1 MFSPNR
7 SLLACSLV
15 LLISTFSTQTLALSI
30 VAEGSALIHNQDL
43 SYAKHQALRNA
54 SQQALLQ
61 AGAHISSAQ
70 TLDQGVIR
78 IDNLRIRTLGSL
90 SNVRVIDEQVKGER
104 LWLRIRADVTTE
116 QSCALGEAH
125 TRYTKS
131 AAIAAFPLL
140 NRSQAALGNLY
151 AAEQQLPNALTKALN
166 SAGVLR
172 AMNSS
177 QLSVNPSPTTAASY
191 QQDQGPIT
199 ESLPSFRELDVQF
212 IVSGVIRDLS
222 PYDPTRHDEQAILKV
237 LYDQFDF
244 RGRQRLRNF
253 AIDVFIHDG
262 FTGTLLFSRSYRSA
276 GYWDADDTD
285 QVGFYTPA
293 FLKTDYGQNVRTLL
307 RSINSCNVN
316 LFVPASSV
324 LKPTNSPLMRA
335 LSLASSL
342 ETSSGCCENQ
352 FFTTPS
358 INPTLGLKI
367 PKQRLSS
374 TRYSHVFQWPT
385 WIPTRLCSTSSRT
398 IYSWLGRDICHF

>member
-7 SLLACSLV
+7 SLLACTLV
-15 LLISTFSTQTLALSI
+15 LLISTVSTQTLALSI
-30 VAEGSALIHNQDL
+30 VAEGSALIHNQDI
-43 SYAKHQALRNA
+43 SSAKHQALRNA

-104 LWLRIRADVTTE
+104 LWLRIRADVTAE

-151 AAEQQLPNALTKALN
+151 AAEQQLPHALTKVLN

-276 GYWDADDTD
+276 GYWDAEDTD

-307 RSINSCNVN
+307 GQVSQEINQQLQCEPFRARIVRTQANQLTFNAGSVVGIQPGDQFRLLRKSI
-316 LFVPASSV
+316 FYD
-324 LKPTNSPLMRA
+324 
-335 LSLASSL
+335 
-342 ETSSGCCENQ
+342 
-352 FFTTPS
+352 
-358 INPTLGLKI
+358 TLD
-367 PKQRLSS
+367 Q
-374 TRYSHVFQWPT
+374 SHV
-385 WIPTRLCSTSSRT
+385 RLEDTQATVIVNEVQPRFSVANMDTDAVVLN
-398 IYSWLGRDICHF
+398 IQQDDILMAW

>member
-7 SLLACSLV
+7 SLLACTLV
-15 LLISTFSTQTLALSI
+15 LLISTVSTQTLALSI

-43 SYAKHQALRNA
+43 SSAKHQALRNA

-276 GYWDADDTD
+276 GYWDAEDTD

-307 RSINSCNVN
+307 GQVSQEINQQLQCEPFRARIVRTQANQLTFNAGSVVGIQPGDQFRLLRKSI
-316 LFVPASSV
+316 FYD
-324 LKPTNSPLMRA
+324 
-335 LSLASSL
+335 
-342 ETSSGCCENQ
+342 
-352 FFTTPS
+352 
-358 INPTLGLKI
+358 TLD
-367 PKQRLSS
+367 Q
-374 TRYSHVFQWPT
+374 SHV
-385 WIPTRLCSTSSRT
+385 RLEDTQATVIVNEVQPRFSVANMDTNAVVLN
-398 IYSWLGRDICHF
+398 IQQDDILMAW

>member
-43 SYAKHQALRNA
+43 SSAKHQALRNA

-307 RSINSCNVN
+307 GQVSQEINQQLQCEPFRARIVRTQANQLTFNAGSVVGIQPGDQFRLLRKSI
-316 LFVPASSV
+316 FYD
-324 LKPTNSPLMRA
+324 
-335 LSLASSL
+335 
-342 ETSSGCCENQ
+342 
-352 FFTTPS
+352 
-358 INPTLGLKI
+358 TLD
-367 PKQRLSS
+367 Q
-374 TRYSHVFQWPT
+374 SHV
-385 WIPTRLCSTSSRT
+385 RLEDTQATVIVNEVQPRFSVANMDTNAVVLN
-398 IYSWLGRDICHF
+398 IQQDDILMAW

>member
-307 RSINSCNVN
+307 GQVSQEINQQLQCEPFRARIVRTQANQLTFNAGSVVGIQPGDQFRLLRKSI
-316 LFVPASSV
+316 FYD
-324 LKPTNSPLMRA
+324 
-335 LSLASSL
+335 
-342 ETSSGCCENQ
+342 
-352 FFTTPS
+352 
-358 INPTLGLKI
+358 TLD
-367 PKQRLSS
+367 Q
-374 TRYSHVFQWPT
+374 SHV
-385 WIPTRLCSTSSRT
+385 RLEDTQATVIVNEVQPRFSVANMDTNAVVLN
-398 IYSWLGRDICHF
+398 IQQDDILMAW

>member
-43 SYAKHQALRNA
+43 SSAKHQALRNA

-276 GYWDADDTD
+276 GYWDAEDTD

-307 RSINSCNVN
+307 GQVSQEINQQLQCEPFRARIVRTQANQLTFNAGSVVGIQPGDQFRLLRKSI
-316 LFVPASSV
+316 FYD
-324 LKPTNSPLMRA
+324 
-335 LSLASSL
+335 
-342 ETSSGCCENQ
+342 
-352 FFTTPS
+352 
-358 INPTLGLKI
+358 TLD
-367 PKQRLSS
+367 Q
-374 TRYSHVFQWPT
+374 SHV
-385 WIPTRLCSTSSRT
+385 RLEDTQATVIVNEVQPRFSVANMDTNAVVLN
-398 IYSWLGRDICHF
+398 IQQDDILMAW